1 MTQQIFLRSLALN
14 WRRTSGYVLFTGMM
28 ATGYYYNVTF
38 IQLGLLDI
46 GGRVLGMNQVTVAR
60 DMGLLAGITSLV
72 ALAVGYVM
80 LRRGW
85 SRDFSLK
92 LRIAS
97 VVVVVQTLLSAAT
110 VLIHDA
116 RGFMA
121 WIVAASVALGVGVPV
136 TFGLTAD
143 LIPRRHRG
151 YIAGLITAIA
161 YFAAPVFSYPWHI
174 EPLRR
179 QMLLLMVPGSLALG
193 LLAFI
198 SNPLTEHLA
207 RQHLRPEFYYGR
219 FVRLDPSG
227 RARAG
232 RSVIGLIVLMFA
244 IFFIDSLGFVR
255 LTHTPF
261 LIDHAWRSPDLAPR
275 LTIGLVHVVAALAGG
290 ILYAALDD
298 RALFLWVLGIFSLVH
313 LSYTFPIRLA
323 PEPSA
328 ALAEPMLYA
337 IAVSLYTVLNF
348 ALWADLSTPRTITG
362 NAALGVAASAWSATF
377 ISTALAIQLEGAGVS
392 VELHLRIVDALAVL
406 LFLGLLLAAYF
417 GGIRRGSNGARE

>member
-1 MTQQIFLRSLALN
+1 MTQQTRLQLFTLD
-14 WRRTSGYVLFTGMM
+14 WRRGFGYALFAGMM

-46 GGRVLGMNQVTVAR
+46 GGRVLGMSQSTVAR
-60 DMGLLAGITSLV
+60 DMGLLAVITSLV
-72 ALAVGYVM
+72 ALAVGHVM
-80 LRRGW
+80 VRRGW
-85 SRDFSLK
+85 SRAFYLK
-92 LRIAS
+92 LRIAC
-97 VVVVVQTLLSAAT
+97 VVIVFQTLLSAAT
-110 VLIHDA
+110 VLIRDTQ
-116 RGFMA
+116 GFLA

-143 LIPRRHRG
+143 LVPRRHRG
-151 YIAGLITAIA
+151 YVAGLITAIA

-174 EPLRR
+174 EALRR
-179 QMLLLMVPGSLALG
+179 QMLLLMVPGCFVLS

-198 SNPLTEHLA
+198 RTPLMDHLA
-207 RQHLRPEFYYGR
+207 GQHLQPEFYYGR
-219 FVRLDPSG
+219 FVRLDRTG
-227 RARAG
+227 RACAG

-244 IFFIDSLGFVR
+244 VFFIDSLGFVR

-261 LIDHAWRSPDLAPR
+261 LIDHAWRSPDLGPR

-290 ILYAALDD
+290 VLYAALDE

-377 ISTALAIQLEGAGVS
+377 ISTAIAIQLEGAGVP

-406 LFLGLLLAAYF
+406 LFLGLLLLAYF
-417 GGIRRGSNGARE
+417 GGIRRSPGQARE